1 MKIIKS
7 ALLLALAS
15 SQAVALP
22 ERPTI
27 DRDVHMQ
34 ETIQGEPQYIAPT
47 IPPLQTSADGR
58 IGVAHRP
65 QNLTTD
71 ARVAFRLLVPEK
83 LNTPFMN
90 SAAGTEIL
98 AFPNQ
103 DAPDQ
108 ATIPTAQI
116 LGSGGQAHAG
126 LCDATL
132 APDNPGRNN
141 PYACNANGVEQ
152 NNGVFDCYD
161 LTLIRGS
168 GNNNGASRTIYG
180 IDVRV
185 RVQSPKTVDAQI
197 ADVTVTNQIT
207 GPTINGLAS
216 FFEPTITSDGR
227 MMVMR
232 VGNNSNYRW
241 FDNNGNQRNN
251 GHSDITYIVPENID
265 NPAYGPCDVRQWQ
278 ASDIRPMAHAPY
290 DDTINTRYG
299 LAMQPFRDAE
309 GDLIGENYEFGSYP
323 WMDKDGANI
332 AFTGY
337 FDSLNDFRS
346 RTGIQASCVAGEVC
360 GPRFNGVSMEEGSN
374 FQGRSMMGLWTRGKM
389 VVLDNQLNHSDFM
402 LTQQRN
408 FNLYDDGVPKRVGM
422 GRQREYSLMP
432 ASNSANTNFFDTNEH
447 RFNYH
452 FNMRPV
458 SPADVTWL
466 MSTGRSTDEVR
477 FDDYLNPNSFI
488 NANMTYAVN
497 VADNNVRGESHNHV
511 QNAATGGRPNLNG
524 TIPTNEWIIPDRG
537 RLLENV
543 NNSDARVEPI
553 SNGGIHGKGLWLDGQ
568 NDGIE
573 FTIAA
578 QNRNVLASNWYYSIF
593 VDPRD
598 TGGTR
603 NLMSFPDGSEIR
615 LRGNDQIVFFNAA
628 GAQLHVI
635 TSPIEIS
642 ANAWSHIAFQL
653 TNGNTDIRTYI
664 NGMTIDTFSTANNL
678 ALFQLTPGNLLVGQ
692 GDATGFRGW
701 IDEFKILAEEVN
713 AEVACNHANG
723 TLTGVTANAENNWQ
737 NMAASYPA
745 STHAEI
751 TNTLADNNETS
762 YPEYVCYHDYTAD
775 YAAHL
780 GNIPNGLVS
789 VRESINFPE
798 GPLLRNHPRPDS
810 SQNAFCLSCHMEPV
824 NERPTLSI
832 AALTLD
838 NSVNAPDDRR
848 RQPMQPDAL
857 VFGNIPENWLGQG
870 IPAQAFVAPPQGFNI
885 DNLIL
890 PEGEPG
896 NDNDNGGGGCQ
907 PCSPCDPC
915 DSDASLPQPG
925 SAEWTTAGNTN
936 VITDN
941 GYNNVAH
948 IDGAGSFNLNLALSG
963 NTQYTLT
970 AMARVAN
977 QGESFW
983 LGVTDL
989 VSTTNLGNTPITDTS
1004 YQLQTLTFTT
1014 ANYAGER
1021 NHNIF
1026 IWNNGGGD
1034 YYAYDFD
1041 LVGQTIGPVL
1051 PTEIELTSPVTDL
1064 SLNETAQL
1072 NVNLTPNNTTD
1083 TSVTYTSSN
1092 SALLSVNANGLVT
1105 AHATSSTQAV
1115 TITATSVAA
1124 PELSDSVVINLHPE
1138 NLIANSGFETN
1149 ANGWM
1154 LNGAASVQN
1163 DNGDNVAYVDGAGSF
1178 NYNITLAANT
1188 QYTLTVNARVGNQ
1201 GDSFYLGVTDISNA
1215 AAPNNLVSTS
1225 VTNTGYQTHT
1235 LTFTTAGS
1243 QRLHNIFIWNNGGG
1257 DYYADDFVLVAGEQA
1272 SLPAQIELTSSQAG
1286 LTIGDTL
1293 QLNANVTPNNV
1304 DDDTVT
1310 YTSSNN
1316 NIATVNANG
1325 VVTAIAEGSVTI
1337 TATTVNNLSDSV
1349 VLDIVTDNLIGNSD
1363 FSNGSAGWT
1372 LNGAASV
1379 QADSGN
1385 NVAFVDGAGSFN
1397 YNVTLAANTQYT
1409 LTVNAR
1415 VANNGQSF
1423 WLGVTN
1429 LATGA
1434 TLDNA
1439 QVNNAGGY
1447 QLYTLTFTT
1456 GNAEQTHNIFM
1467 WNNQGGDY
1475 YADDFVLIA
1484 NN

>member
-1 MKIIKS
+1 MRK
-7 ALLLALAS
+7 LLLASAMTLVSGIAH
-15 SQAVALP
+15 ALP
-22 ERPTI
+22 ERPVI

-34 ETIQGEPQYIAPT
+34 ETVQGQPQYIAPT

-65 QNLTTD
+65 QNLRTD

-103 DAPDQ
+103 DAPNQ
-108 ATIPTAQI
+108 ATIPTGQI

-141 PYACNANGVEQ
+141 PYACNVNGVEQ

-168 GNNNGASRTIYG
+168 GNNGGASRTIYG

-185 RVQSPKTVDAQI
+185 RVQNPKTVNAQI
-197 ADVTVTNQIT
+197 ADVTVTNQTT
-207 GPTINGLAS
+207 GPTIPGLAS

-232 VGNNSNYRW
+232 VGNNSNYTW
-241 FDNNGNQRNN
+241 YDNNGNQRNN

-299 LAMQPFRDAE
+299 LAMQPFRDSE

-337 FDSLNDFRS
+337 FDSINNFTN
-346 RTGIQASCVAGEVC
+346 RTGIQPSCVAGEPC
-360 GPRFNGVSMEEGSN
+360 GNNYEEGSN

-389 VVLDNQLNHSDFM
+389 VVLDNQLNHTDFM

-408 FNLYDDGVPKRVGM
+408 FNLYDDGTPKRVGM
-422 GRQREYSLMP
+422 GRQREYSDMP

-497 VADNNVRGESHNHV
+497 VADNNARGEYHNHV

-524 TIPTNEWIIPDRG
+524 VVPNSEWLIPDRG
-537 RLLENV
+537 RLLSNV

-573 FTIAA
+573 FTIPA
-578 QNRNVLASNWYYSIF
+578 QNRNVLASSWYYSIF
-593 VDPRD
+593 VDPRSVA
-598 TGGTR
+598 GTR
-603 NLMSFPDGSEIR
+603 NLISFPDGSEIR
-615 LRGNDQIVFFNAA
+615 LRGNDQIVFFNAT
-628 GAQLHVI
+628 GGQIHVVN
-635 TSPIEIS
+635 SPIDIS

-653 TNGNTDIRTYI
+653 TNANSTIQTYV
-664 NGMTIDTFSTANNL
+664 NGMVVDTYNTANNL

-692 GDATGFRGW
+692 GDANGFRGW
-701 IDEFKILAEEVN
+701 IDDFKIFAEEVN

-723 TLTGVTANAENNWQ
+723 TLVGVLGNAANVWQ
-737 NMAASYPA
+737 NMANSYPA
-745 STHAEI
+745 STHNQI
-751 TNTLADNNETS
+751 TNVLDANNEPS
-762 YPEYVCYHDYTAD
+762 FNQYVCYHDYTTD

-798 GPLLRNHPRPDS
+798 GPLLRNQPRPDS
-810 SQNAFCLSCHMEPV
+810 SQNAFCLSCHTEPA
-824 NERPTLSI
+824 NERPTLSV
-832 AALTLD
+832 AALTF
-838 NSVNAPDDRR
+838 NANVNAPDDPR
-848 RQPMQPDAL
+848 RQPMQPDPL
-857 VFGNIPENWLGQG
+857 VFGNIPANWLGQG
-870 IPAQAFVAPPQGFNI
+870 LPAQAFVAPANGFNI
-885 DNLIL
+885 DTLLLADGQLDDNN
-890 PEGEPG
+890 GGNNGG
-896 NDNDNGGGGCQ
+896 NDGGNDGGNNGGNSGE
-907 PCSPCDPC
+907 
-915 DSDASLPQPG
+915 LPQPG
-925 SAEWTTAGNTN
+925 ENGWTTNGNTN
-936 VITDN
+936 VINDN
-941 GYNNVAH
+941 GNSNVAH
-948 IDGAGSFNLNLALSG
+948 IDGAGSFNYNIALAG
-963 NTQYTLT
+963 NTEYTLT
-970 AMARVAN
+970 VMARVAN
-977 QGESFW
+977 NGQSFW

-989 VSTTNLGNTPITDTS
+989 VTATTLANTSITNTN

-1014 ANYAGER
+1014 ADYAGDR

-1026 IWNNGGGD
+1026 IWNNAGGD

-1041 LVGQTIGPVL
+1041 LVEQSSGPV
-1051 PTEIELTSPVTDL
+1051 
-1064 SLNETAQL
+1064 
-1072 NVNLTPNNTTD
+1072 
-1083 TSVTYTSSN
+1083 
-1092 SALLSVNANGLVT
+1092 
-1105 AHATSSTQAV
+1105 
-1115 TITATSVAA
+1115 A
-1124 PELSDSVVINLHPE
+1124 PINLI
-1138 NLIANSGFETN
+1138 NNSGFDDGETN
-1149 ANGWM
+1149 WT

-1163 DNGDNVAYVDGAGSF
+1163 DNSNNVAFVDGAGSFNYNISLAANTQYTLTVRARVGSQGEDFYIGVTDISNAAAPNNLVSTSVDNTGYQTHTLTFTTAGSERVHNIFIWNNGGGEYYADDFVLTEGQQANLPTSIELVLPQTELPIGDSMQTVVTINPNNVDDDTVTYASSNTNIATIDANGQITAISEGTATITATTVNGLSDSAVVNVVTNNLIANPDFNNGATGWTLNGAASVQSDNGNNVAFVDGAGSF

-1188 QYTLTVNARVGNQ
+1188 QYTLTVR
-1201 GDSFYLGVTDISNA
+1201 
-1215 AAPNNLVSTS
+1215 
-1225 VTNTGYQTHT
+1225 
-1235 LTFTTAGS
+1235 
-1243 QRLHNIFIWNNGGG
+1243 
-1257 DYYADDFVLVAGEQA
+1257 
-1272 SLPAQIELTSSQAG
+1272 
-1286 LTIGDTL
+1286 
-1293 QLNANVTPNNV
+1293 
-1304 DDDTVT
+1304 
-1310 YTSSNN
+1310 
-1316 NIATVNANG
+1316 
-1325 VVTAIAEGSVTI
+1325 
-1337 TATTVNNLSDSV
+1337 
-1349 VLDIVTDNLIGNSD
+1349 
-1363 FSNGSAGWT
+1363 
-1372 LNGAASV
+1372 
-1379 QADSGN
+1379 
-1385 NVAFVDGAGSFN
+1385 
-1397 YNVTLAANTQYT
+1397 
-1409 LTVNAR
+1409 AR

-1423 WLGVTN
+1423 WLGVTD
-1429 LATGA
+1429 LSTGT
-1434 TLDNA
+1434 TLDNEL
-1439 QVNNAGGY
+1439 VTNAGGY
-1447 QLYTLTFTT
+1447 QLHTLIFTT
-1456 GNAEQTHNIFM
+1456 GNSERTHNIFI

-1475 YADDFVLIA
+1475 FADDFVLTA
-1484 NN
+1484 N

>member
-7 ALLLALAS
+7 VSLLALISFQAS
-15 SQAVALP
+15 AVP

-27 DRDVHMQ
+27 DRDVHMH

-65 QNLTTD
+65 QNLRTD

-83 LNTPFMN
+83 LNAPFMN

-103 DAPDQ
+103 DAPNQ
-108 ATIPTAQI
+108 ATIPTGQI

-168 GNNNGASRTIYG
+168 GNNGNASRTIYG

-185 RVQSPKTVDAQI
+185 RVQNPKTVNAQI
-197 ADVTVTNQIT
+197 SDVTVTNQTT
-207 GPTINGLAS
+207 GPTIPGLAS

-232 VGNNSNYRW
+232 VGNNSNYTW
-241 FDNNGNQRNN
+241 YDNNGNQRNN

-299 LAMQPFRDAE
+299 LAMQPFRDSE

-337 FDSLNDFRS
+337 FDSINNFTS
-346 RTGIQASCVAGEVC
+346 RTGIQPSCVAGEPC
-360 GPRFNGVSMEEGSN
+360 GNNYEEGAN

-389 VVLDNQLNHSDFM
+389 VVLDNQLNHTDFM

-408 FNLYDDGVPKRVGM
+408 FNLYDDGTPKRVGM
-422 GRQREYSLMP
+422 GRQREYSDMP

-458 SPADVTWL
+458 TPADVTWL
-466 MSTGRSTDEVR
+466 MSTGRSTDEVK

-497 VADNNVRGESHNHV
+497 VADNNARGEYHNHI

-524 TIPTNEWIIPDRG
+524 VVPNTEWLIPDRG
-537 RLLENV
+537 RLLSNV

-573 FTIAA
+573 FTIQA
-578 QNRNVLASNWYYSIF
+578 QSRNVLASNWYYSIF
-593 VDPRD
+593 VDPRSVA
-598 TGGTR
+598 GTR
-603 NLMSFPDGSEIR
+603 NLISFPDGSEIR

-635 TSPIEIS
+635 NSPIDIS

-653 TNGNTDIRTYI
+653 TNANSTIQTYV
-664 NGMTIDTFSTANNL
+664 NGMVIDTYNTNNNL
-678 ALFQLTPGNLLVGQ
+678 ALFQLTPGDLLVGQ
-692 GDATGFRGW
+692 GDANGFRGW
-701 IDEFKILAEEVN
+701 IDDFKILAEQVN

-723 TLTGVTANAENNWQ
+723 TLVGVLGNAANVWQ
-737 NMAASYPA
+737 NMANSYPA
-745 STHAEI
+745 STHNQI
-751 TNTLADNNETS
+751 TNVLDANNEPS
-762 YPEYVCYHDYTAD
+762 FNQYVCYHDYTAD

-780 GNIPNGLVS
+780 GNIPNGLIS

-798 GPLLRNHPRPDS
+798 GPLLRNQPRPDS
-810 SQNAFCLSCHMEPV
+810 SQNAFCLSCHTEPA
-824 NERPTLSI
+824 NERPTLSV
-832 AALTLD
+832 AALTF
-838 NSVNAPDDRR
+838 NANVDAPEDPR
-848 RQPMQPDAL
+848 RQPMQPDPL
-857 VFGNIPENWLGQG
+857 VFGNIPANWLGQG
-870 IPAQAFVAPPQGFNI
+870 MPAQAFVAPANGFNI
-885 DNLIL
+885 DNLL
-890 PEGEPG
+890 LEDGQLD
-896 NDNDNGGGGCQ
+896 DNNGGNNGG
-907 PCSPCDPC
+907 DTGGNN
-915 DSDASLPQPG
+915 DGNNGSDFPQPG
-925 SAEWTTAGNTN
+925 ENGWTTNGNTN
-936 VITDN
+936 VINDN
-941 GYNNVAH
+941 GNSNVAH
-948 IDGAGSFNLNLALSG
+948 IDGAGSFNYNVALSG
-963 NTQYTLT
+963 NTNYTLT
-970 AMARVAN
+970 VMARVAN
-977 QGESFW
+977 NGQSFW

-989 VSTTNLGNTPITDTS
+989 TTSTTLANTLISNTN

-1014 ANYAGER
+1014 ADYNGDR

-1026 IWNNGGGD
+1026 IWNNAGGD
-1034 YYAYDFD
+1034 YYAHNFA
-1041 LVGQTIGPVL
+1041 LEEQTSTGPVA
-1051 PTEIELTSPVTDL
+1051 PNQVELTSPVTEL
-1064 SLNETAQL
+1064 TVNETAQL
-1072 NVNLTPNNTTD
+1072 TASVLPANTTD
-1083 TSVTYTSSN
+1083 ASVSYSSSN
-1092 SALLSVNANGLVT
+1092 SALLSVNASGVIT
-1105 AHATSSTQAV
+1105 AHATSTAQDV
-1115 TITATSVAA
+1115 TITATSDAD
-1124 PELSDSVVINLHPE
+1124 PSLSDSVTIRVNPV
-1138 NLIANSGFETN
+1138 NLITNSSFTN
-1149 ANGWM
+1149 NTNGWT
-1154 LNGAASVQN
+1154 LNGAASAQN
-1163 DNGDNVAYVDGAGSF
+1163 DNGNNVAFVDGAGSF

-1188 QYTLTVNARVGNQ
+1188 QYTLTVRARVGNQ

-1215 AAPNNLVSTS
+1215 NSPNNLVSTS

-1243 QRLHNIFIWNNGGG
+1243 ARLHNIFIWNNDGG
-1257 DYYADDFVLVAGEQA
+1257 DYYADDFVLVEGEQL
-1272 SLPAQIELTSSQAG
+1272 SLPTNITLTSPQAE
-1286 LTIGDTL
+1286 LTIGNTL
-1293 QLNANVTPNNV
+1293 QLNADITPNNV
-1304 DDDTVT
+1304 DDDTVI
-1310 YTSSNN
+1310 YQSSDT
-1316 NIATVNANG
+1316 NIATVNSNG
-1325 VVTAIAEGSVTI
+1325 EVMAIAQGNVTI
-1337 TATTVNNLSDSV
+1337 TATTVNNLSATV
-1349 VLDIVTDNLIGNSD
+1349 VINIVTNNLIDNPD
-1363 FSNGSAGWT
+1363 FSNGATGWT

-1379 QADSGN
+1379 QNDNGN

-1397 YNVTLAANTQYT
+1397 YNITLAANTQYT
-1409 LTVNAR
+1409 LTVRAR

-1423 WLGVTN
+1423 WLGVTD
-1429 LATGA
+1429 LSTGT
-1434 TLDNA
+1434 TLDNEL
-1439 QVNNAGGY
+1439 VTNSGGY
-1447 QLYTLTFTT
+1447 QVHTLTFTT
-1456 GNAEQTHNIFM
+1456 GNSERTHNIFM

-1475 YADDFVLIA
+1475 YADDFTLA
-1484 NN
+1484 ADN